1 MRVEEWEGDKL
12 QVEEQEVQVSEEAV
26 WEVEES
32 WWRWRNERASGDPR

>member
-1 MRVEEWEGDKL
+1 MEEWEGDKL
-12 QVEEQEVQVSEEAV
+12 EVEEQEVQVSEEAV